1 MAKCVCG
8 RQFSSND
15 ALIQHQDAKS
25 QNGNS
30 CSDGSAPSKRLPW
43 SERWLWH
50 NARGRDEPISIV
62 QSHALEASSMA
73 VSSTVESELICT
85 YNWQECDEARIYV
98 PGCAPR
104 WRNNTL
110 PITLRED
117 KGSYFVHQNAARIPK
132 YAFEP
137 VFRASALL
145 NPGFRFDNVDIV
157 ANRNSLRKL
166 FDFCGGRVNSN
177 FKVNLPIVKNTL
189 FIERCE
195 MSARELIRGSN
206 RSGWGHNFEKAFTS
220 FPSGA
225 DDSSGHHRVLC
236 YSIGDLRCAVRFEV
250 DACYDMDNAESNQV
264 DSLLL
269 QINALSLT
277 ESSTDRSCPPAMMPQ
292 STAAELKSAQKP
304 KSVGIYLPQLWFG
317 RTPWLIIGYHTK
329 GTFHSVKVT
338 HTLPLFQNWEKDHQ
352 SELRRMVT
360 LLHALR
366 GAVRRNNGRNCTA
379 VCEKTSNAKV
389 IKIFQSTDRKR
400 ALPEEL
406 ISQFWASTC

>member
-1 MAKCVCG
+1 MATAVAM
-8 RQFSSND
+8 
-15 ALIQHQDAKS
+15 ALHPVKGCPGA
-25 QNGNS
+25 
-30 CSDGSAPSKRLPW
+30 SDGSGTMSEVATNLYRLFRAMHSKLHPW
-43 SERWLWH
+43 LSVARWK
-50 NARGRDEPISIV
+50 
-62 QSHALEASSMA
+62 
-73 VSSTVESELICT
+73 VS
-85 YNWQECDEARIYV
+85 WYV
-98 PGCAPR
+98 PITGKNAMKPGFTSQVCTLQPWVTAISSLNAKSTGCAPR

-177 FKVNLPIVKNTL
+177 FKVNLSIVKDTL

-250 DACYDMDNAESNQV
+250 DACYDMYNAERNQV

-304 KSVGIYLPQLWFG
+304 KSVGIYVPQLWFG

-366 GAVRRNNGRNCTA
+366 GAVRRNNGGNCTA

-406 ISQFWASTC
+406 IGQFWASTC